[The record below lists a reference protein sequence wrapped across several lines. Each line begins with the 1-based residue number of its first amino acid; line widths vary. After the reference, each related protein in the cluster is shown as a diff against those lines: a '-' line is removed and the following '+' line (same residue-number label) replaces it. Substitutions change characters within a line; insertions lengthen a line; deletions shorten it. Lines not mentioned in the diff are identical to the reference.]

1 MHSGKYQIRWPVI
14 LFVTLVTVLFFVWES
29 GHLKI
34 ETDILE
40 SMPQH
45 DPVLADARQI
55 IEHLPIQDRIFL
67 DLEQTTADKDKLVRA
82 ANFIIAELKQSGLF
96 TKVGISD
103 DAQHLAGL
111 VEHVLDGLPIL
122 LSEQELR
129 EKIEPL
135 LQPEKIRDT
144 LYETRRSLEQLEGI
158 GRADMMTRDP
168 LGFSGI
174 VFKKL
179 SSLMPDNNA
188 QFYKGQL
195 ISADGRHA
203 LIIAHI
209 DGIGTDTAKGAQID
223 RLLKIIGTKLYAHS
237 DFSDADYLITSG
249 GAYRAAL
256 DNESIA
262 KRDTRLAI
270 MLTTIGIALLLIFT
284 FPRPLIGLLALLPSM
299 VGAISA
305 LFICSLLFKSVS
317 MVAVGFGGAI
327 MAFTVDLGLTYLL
340 FLDRPQET
348 YGRRVARQL
357 WAAEL
362 LSVLTTFGAFLLLL
376 ISDFKIL
383 AEIGVFAALGVFFA
397 LLFVHFIFPRI
408 FPYMPPA
415 KRRTNPWL
423 MKGVKMFAAP
433 AAWKVT
439 AVILFAAVMMFFAKP
454 VFNVD
459 ISAMNSLQPETIA
472 AEKKMQSVWGDFSGK
487 CYVFLEAGDMRE
499 LQNKNDG
506 LLNILSADG
515 QKEMFP
521 DAFLPAV
528 LFPSDER
535 SKNNFEAW
543 RTFWN
548 PQRLKKLKNDFNSAA
563 VEFGFVPAA
572 FAPFWKMIESPK
584 PRTSE
589 IPENYFAML
598 GIAKSHAG
606 YTQLSLLNTGPNYDS
621 EKFYAKLSA
630 ENLAKIFDVDLFN
643 KRLGDFLKSIFIEI
657 ALIVSVGIVLVVLL
671 FHLDLLLSLAVLA
684 PISFALVATLGTLKL
699 IGHPLDIPSIMLWI
713 VIMGMGIDYAIYYV
727 CMYQRYPDDNH
738 PALDTIKLA
747 MFMAAATTLIGFG
760 VLALARHSLL
770 RSIGLTSL
778 FGIIYSFIGTFF
790 LLPTLMH
797 KIFSSVDYPTGPVAP
812 ASREHFRRVVLR
824 YRHLPGYPRLF
835 ARFKMKLDPMFAELH
850 KYVQNPRRIID
861 IGCGYGIPATWL
873 LEIYPQAKVFGL
885 DPDEERILIASRV
898 VGERGSVQAGRAPDL
913 PPVEGSVDHV
923 LMLDMFHLISDEE
936 AKLVL
941 RRIYEKLEDGGTLLI
956 RATVPAERRIPWKRW
971 IEVLRL
977 MFARI
982 PQRFRAR
989 EEISALITGAG
1000 FKAEV
1005 FDADVAQVEEKW
1017 FVGRK
1022 T

>member
-1 MHSGKYQIRWPVI
+1 MGAGKYKIRWPVI

-45 DPVLADARQI
+45 DPVLADAREI

-67 DLEQTTADKDKLVRA
+67 DLEQTVADRDKLVRA
-82 ANFIIAELKQSGLF
+82 AGFVIDGLKQSGLF

-103 DAQHLAGL
+103 DAQHFAGL
-111 VEHVLDGLPIL
+111 VEHVLDGLPVL
-122 LSEQELR
+122 LSEEELR
-129 EKIEPL
+129 EEIEPL
-135 LQPEKIRDT
+135 LRPEKIRDT
-144 LYETRRSLEQLEGI
+144 LYEARRSLEQLEGI
-158 GRADMMTRDP
+158 GRVDMMTRDP
-168 LGFSGI
+168 LGFSNI
-174 VFKKL
+174 VFKRL
-179 SSLMPDNNA
+179 SSLMPSNNA

-209 DGIGTDTAKGAQID
+209 DGVGTDTAKGAQIEK
-223 RLLKIIGTKLYAHS
+223 LLKNIGIKLGAHP
-237 DFSDADYLITSG
+237 DFSGAHYLITSG

-340 FLDRPQET
+340 FLDRPEET

-357 WAAEL
+357 WVAEL
-362 LSVLTTFGAFLLLL
+362 LSAVTTFGAFLLLL
-376 ISDFKIL
+376 ISNFRIL

-415 KRRTNPWL
+415 KRKTNPWL
-423 MKGVKMFAAP
+423 MKGVKIFAAP

-439 AVILFAAVMMFFAKP
+439 AVLLFAAVMLFFAKP

-459 ISAMNSLQPETIA
+459 ISAMNSLRPETIA

-487 CYVFLEAGDMRE
+487 CYVFLEANNIRE
-499 LQNKNDG
+499 LQSKNDA
-506 LLNILSADG
+506 LLDFLSVDE

-521 DAFLPAV
+521 EVFLPAI
-528 LFPSDER
+528 LFPSEER

-543 RTFWN
+543 RAFWN
-548 PQRLKKLKNDFNSAA
+548 PQRMKKLKNDFNLAA
-563 VEFGFVPAA
+563 VEFGFAPEA
-572 FAPFWKMIESPK
+572 FAPFWKMIEGPK

-589 IPENYFAML
+589 IPEKYFSML
-598 GIAKSHAG
+598 GIAKSPIG
-606 YTQLSLLNTGPNYDS
+606 YTQLSLLNTGPNYNS

-727 CMYQRYPDDNH
+727 CTYQRYPDNDH

-797 KIFSSVDYPTGPVAP
+797 KIFSAIHYPTGPVVP
-812 ASREHFRRVVLR
+812 VSREHFRRAILR

-861 IGCGYGIPATWL
+861 IGCGYGVPATWL

-885 DPDEERILIASRV
+885 DPDEERVLIASRV
-898 VGERGSVQAGRAPDL
+898 IGERGRVEVGRAPDL

-936 AKLVL
+936 AKLAL
-941 RRIYEKLEDGGTLLI
+941 RRIHEKLEAGGTLLI
-956 RATVPAERRIPWKRW
+956 RATVPSERKIPWKRW

-977 MFARI
+977 RFVRM
-982 PQRFRAR
+982 PECFRAR
-989 EEISALITGAG
+989 QELIKLIADAG
-1000 FKAEV
+1000 FKVEV
-1005 FDADVAQVEEKW
+1005 FDAAVVQSEEKW
-1017 FVGRK
+1017 FVGK
-1022 T
+1022 K

>member
-1 MHSGKYQIRWPVI
+1 MPAGKYQIKWPVI
-14 LFVTLVTVLFFVWES
+14 LFVTLVTVLFFIWES

-67 DLEQTTADKDKLVRA
+67 DLEQSTADPDALVGA
-82 ANFIIAELKQSGLF
+82 ASFIIAELKQSGLF
-96 TKVGISD
+96 TKVGLGD
-103 DAQHLAGL
+103 DAQHLTGL
-111 VEHVLDGLPIL
+111 IEHVLDTLPIL
-122 LSEQELR
+122 LTREELQ

-135 LQPEKIRDT
+135 LSPEKIKNT
-144 LYETRRSLEQLEGI
+144 LYETRRSLEQMEGI
-158 GRADMMTRDP
+158 GRAEMMTRDP

-179 SSLMPDNNA
+179 SSLMPANNA

-195 ISADGRHA
+195 ISADGRHV

-209 DGIGTDTAKGAQID
+209 DGLGTDTAKGAKID
-223 RLLKIIGTKLYAHS
+223 QLLKAVEAKLRHHP
-237 DFSDADYLITSG
+237 DFSGREYIITAG

-305 LFICSLLFKSVS
+305 LFICSLIFKSVS

-415 KRRTNPWL
+415 KRKTNPWL
-423 MKGVKMFAAP
+423 MKGVKIFAAP

-439 AVILFAAVMMFFAKP
+439 ATLLFAGVMLFFAKP
-454 VFNVD
+454 IFNVD
-459 ISAMNSLQPETIA
+459 INAMNSLRPETVA

-499 LQNKNDG
+499 LQSKNDA
-506 LLNILSADG
+506 LLEFLSVDE
-515 QKEMFP
+515 QNKMFSNV
-521 DAFLPAV
+521 FLPAV
-528 LFPSDER
+528 LFPSEAQAK
-535 SKNNFEAW
+535 KNYEAW
-543 RTFWN
+543 RDFWQR
-548 PQRLKKLKNDFNSAA
+548 QRLQNLKNDFNSAA
-563 VEFGFVPAA
+563 RESGFAPAA
-572 FAPFWKMIESPK
+572 FAPFWKMIEGPK
-584 PRTSE
+584 PPTVE
-589 IPENYFAML
+589 IPRGYFEML
-598 GIAKSHAG
+598 GIAQGPEG
-606 YTQLSLLNTGPNYDS
+606 YKQLSLLNTGPNYDG
-621 EKFYAKLSA
+621 EKFYERLSA
-630 ENLAKIFDVDLFN
+630 QKLAKVFDVDFFN

-657 ALIVSVGIVLVVLL
+657 ALIVSLGIVIVVLL

-699 IGHPLDIPSIMLWI
+699 IGHSLDIPSIMLWI

-727 CMYQRYPDDNH
+727 CMYQRYPDNDH

-760 VLALARHSLL
+760 VLALAKHSLL

-790 LLPTLMH
+790 ILPTLMR
-797 KIFSSVDYPTGPVAP
+797 KIFSAVVYPAGPVVP
-812 ASREHFRRVVLR
+812 ASREHFRRAILR

-835 ARFKMKLDPMFAELH
+835 ARFKMRLDPMFSELH

-861 IGCGYGIPATWL
+861 IGCGYGVPATWL
-873 LEIYPQAKVFGL
+873 LEIYPQAKVFGF
-885 DPDEERILIASRV
+885 DPDEERVLIAARV
-898 VGERGSVQAGRAPDL
+898 IGERGRAEVGRAPEL
-913 PPVEGSVDHV
+913 PPIDGSVDHV

-936 AKLVL
+936 AKMVL
-941 RRIYEKLEDGGTLLI
+941 GRIYEKLEEGGTLLI
-956 RATVPAERRIPWKRW
+956 RATVPSERKIPWKRW
-971 IEVLRL
+971 MEAIRL
-977 MFARI
+977 KVARL
-982 PQRFRAR
+982 PERFRAQT
-989 EEISALITGAG
+989 EIEKLISGAG
-1000 FKAEV
+1000 FKVEV
-1005 FDADVAQVEEKW
+1005 FDAVAAHVEEKW

-1022 T
+1022 E

>member
-1 MHSGKYQIRWPVI
+1 MSAGKYQIRWPVI
-14 LFVTLVTVLFFVWES
+14 LFVTLVTVLFFAWES
-29 GHLKI
+29 GHLKV

-40 SMPQH
+40 SLPQH

-67 DLEQTTADKDKLVRA
+67 NLEQKTADSDKLVRA
-82 ANFIIAELKQSGLF
+82 AAFVADDLKQSGLF

-103 DAQHLAGL
+103 DARHLAGL
-111 VEHVLDGLPIL
+111 VEHVLESLPIL
-122 LSEQELR
+122 LSEEELR

-158 GRADMMTRDP
+158 GRADMMARDP

-174 VFKKL
+174 IFKKL
-179 SSLMPDNNA
+179 SSLLPANNA
-188 QFYKGQL
+188 RFYKGQL
-195 ISADGRHA
+195 ISADGRNA

-209 DGIGTDTAKGAQID
+209 DGVGTDTAKGAQID
-223 RLLKIIGTKLYAHS
+223 HLLKKIEAELRAHP
-237 DFSDADYLITSG
+237 DFSDEDYLITSG

-256 DNESIA
+256 DNENIA

-284 FPRPLIGLLALLPSM
+284 FPRPLIGLLALLPSL

-340 FLDRPQET
+340 FLDRPEET

-397 LLFVHFIFPRI
+397 LLFVHFVFPWV

-415 KRRTNPWL
+415 KRRTNSWL

-433 AAWKVT
+433 AAWKVM
-439 AVILFAAVMMFFAKP
+439 AVILFAAVMLFFVKP

-459 ISAMNSLQPETIA
+459 INAMNSLQPETIA
-472 AEKKMQSVWGDFSGK
+472 AEKKTQSIWGDFSGK
-487 CYVFLEAGDMRE
+487 CYLFLEAADMPE
-499 LQNKNDG
+499 LQRKNAA
-506 LLNILSADG
+506 LLDFLSADG

-521 DAFLPAV
+521 EVFLPAA

-535 SKNNFEAW
+535 SKNNYEAW
-543 RTFWN
+543 RAFWT
-548 PQRLKKLKNDFNSAA
+548 PARLQKLKNDFASAA
-563 VEFGFVPAA
+563 VEFGFAPAA
-572 FAPFWKMIESPK
+572 FAPFWKMIDGEK
-584 PRTSE
+584 PRPAE
-589 IPENYFAML
+589 IPEKYFAML
-598 GIAKSHAG
+598 GIAKSPAG

-643 KRLGDFLKSIFIEI
+643 KRLGEFLKSIFLEI
-657 ALIVSVGIVLVVLL
+657 ALIVSVGIVVVVLL

-684 PISFALVATLGTLKL
+684 PVSFALVATLGTLTL

-760 VLALARHSLL
+760 VLALAQHSLL

-778 FGIIYSFIGTFF
+778 FGIFYSFIGTFF
-790 LLPTLMH
+790 LLPTLMN
-797 KIFSSVDYPTGPVAP
+797 KIFSAVDYPTGLVAP
-812 ASREHFRRVVLR
+812 ASREHFRRAVLR
-824 YRHLPGYPRLF
+824 YRRLPGYPRLF
-835 ARFKMKLDPMFAELH
+835 ARFKMKLDPMFVELH
-850 KYVQNPRRIID
+850 KYVHNPRRIID
-861 IGCGYGIPATWL
+861 IGCGYGVPATWL
-873 LEIYPQAKVFGL
+873 LEIYPQAKVFGF
-885 DPDEERILIASRV
+885 DPDEERVLIASRV
-898 VGERGSVQAGRAPDL
+898 IGERGGVEVGRAPDL
-913 PPVEGSVDHV
+913 PPVEGRVDHV

-936 AKLVL
+936 ARLVL
-941 RRIYEKLEDGGTLLI
+941 RRIYEKLEEGGTLLI
-956 RATVPAERRIPWKRW
+956 RATVPSERKIPWKRW
-971 IEVLRL
+971 VEKTRLRFVRL
-977 MFARI
+977 
-982 PQRFRAR
+982 PERFRAR
-989 EEISALITGAG
+989 EEIRSLISGAG
-1000 FKAEV
+1000 FEVEV
-1005 FDADVAQVEEKW
+1005 FDAAVAYVEEKW

-1022 T
+1022 R